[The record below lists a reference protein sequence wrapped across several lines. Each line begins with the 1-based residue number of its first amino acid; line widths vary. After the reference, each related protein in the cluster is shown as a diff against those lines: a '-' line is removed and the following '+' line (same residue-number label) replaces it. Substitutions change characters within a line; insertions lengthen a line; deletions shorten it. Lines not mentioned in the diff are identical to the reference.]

1 MGYIFDNFGIGVNLR
16 ANDTF
21 ETKFRSSI
29 GFTGTVGSDPG
40 YDMLAD
46 PPESEIVPGDVI
58 DRLLEYNY
66 YKFSTFRYLR
76 YGKFIDSTWSYA
88 YTRPYGYPCS

>member
-1 MGYIFDNFGIGVNLR
+1 MPFHKFIFDFDHRTLGYIFDNFGIGVNLR
-16 ANDTF
+16 ADDTF

-40 YDMLAD
+40 YDMRAD

-58 DRLLEYNY
+58 DHL
-66 YKFSTFRYLR
+66 
-76 YGKFIDSTWSYA
+76 
-88 YTRPYGYPCS
+88 

>member
-1 MGYIFDNFGIGVNLR
+1 MPVDKFSFAFDHWTLAYVFDNFWIGANLR
-16 ANDTF
+16 AHDTF

-40 YDMLAD
+40 YDMRAD

-58 DRLLEYNY
+58 DRL
-66 YKFSTFRYLR
+66 
-76 YGKFIDSTWSYA
+76 
-88 YTRPYGYPCS
+88 